1 MSWESQQ
8 KARQSSFRE
17 RGEADGRLHAP
28 SDEKGQRH
36 GHLLALGD
44 ERENLLPCAR
54 EDALRFFRE
63 RGLHWWSA
71 SESRPKGTTYPTRNL
86 CSSQIACVNF
96 LVPLANHPG
105 ALLSMLQ
112 VLDGDVVGVAPIQHR
127 GRTSRVELE
136 WIGVDRSLEG
146 RKTQGIFTT
155 SADALVVGELSGGG
169 RRAYI
174 FEWKYIER
182 GGTAA
187 KGEGASRAKREKWYA
202 ERYERSGLFAVPFEG
217 IMFEPFYQLMRMLLL
232 GDEMVRSR
240 QLGVTDARVV
250 VVCPP
255 GNAAYRKL
263 GRAHAARFRGRTLE
277 DAMRREVLRD
287 PERFQMV
294 SQGQLLTAI
303 GENTTPE
310 LAPWIEEHRSRYDW
324 TDASRTTEHSSTTK
338 PSTPTARRR
347 KRSVAVA

>member
-63 RGLHWWSA
+63 RGLHGGPRASRVPGVRLTRRATSA
-71 SESRPKGTTYPTRNL
+71 ALHP
-86 CSSQIACVNF
+86 ACNF

-136 WIGVDRSLEG
+136 WIGLIYYSKGARRRGFHDERRRPRG
-146 RKTQGIFTT
+146 RR
-155 SADALVVGELSGGG
+155 VERGG

-287 PERFQMV
+287 PERFQM
-294 SQGQLLTAI
+294 
-303 GENTTPE
+303 P
-310 LAPWIEEHRSRYDW
+310 HRG
-324 TDASRTTEHSSTTK
+324 SS
-338 PSTPTARRR
+338 
-347 KRSVAVA
+347 